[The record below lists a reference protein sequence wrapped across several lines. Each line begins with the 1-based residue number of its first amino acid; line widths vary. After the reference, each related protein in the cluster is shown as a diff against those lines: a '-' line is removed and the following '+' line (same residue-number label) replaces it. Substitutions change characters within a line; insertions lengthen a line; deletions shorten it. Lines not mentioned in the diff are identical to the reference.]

1 MTRRGPALV
10 TLAVV
15 NLLVPVPARRAAGL
29 LLAGCLAGTAVLGAR
44 YANGTRAGRLD
55 RVLDG
60 RVPTFADLPP
70 LSYAERV
77 IKECLRLYPPAW
89 GLARTV
95 IKEFDVAGYR
105 IPPGA
110 NVVMSPWIMHRDPR
124 FYEDPE
130 RFNPERWF
138 SEATQRL
145 PRFAYFPF
153 GGGARLCIGAS
164 FAMME
169 AVLLLAAIA
178 QKFRFELVPGHPI
191 IPVPSITLR
200 PKYGMKMTLCEV

>member
-1 MTRRGPALV
+1 MTF
-10 TLAVV
+10 
-15 NLLVPVPARRAAGL
+15 
-29 LLAGCLAGTAVLGAR
+29 LLAGHETTALSLSWTWYLLSQNRSVEATLEQELRKVLG
-44 YANGTRAGRLD
+44 GRM
-55 RVLDG
+55 
-60 RVPTFADLPP
+60 PNFSDLPQ
-70 LSYAERV
+70 LCYAEAV
-77 IKECLRLYPPAW
+77 IKESMRLYPPAW
-89 GLARTV
+89 SLARTAAKDCE
-95 IKEFDVAGYR
+95 IASYR
-105 IPPGA
+105 IPAGA
-110 NVVMSPWIMHRDPR
+110 NVVMSQWIMHRDPR